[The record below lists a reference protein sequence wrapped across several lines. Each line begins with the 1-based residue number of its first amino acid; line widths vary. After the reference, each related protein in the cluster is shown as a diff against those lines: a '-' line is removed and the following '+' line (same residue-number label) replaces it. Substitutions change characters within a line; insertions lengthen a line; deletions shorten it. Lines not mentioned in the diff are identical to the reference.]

1 MATKV
6 PTVQDLLTGLLSR
19 YAPGG
24 EFGRGQEALLGRAKT
39 KGVADISQ
47 GLVSAGLAGTT
58 MAAGAGKKWEEEVG
72 MPARLQLEDIRSQRY
87 SDIALNLAGYLERKE
102 ATNLQL
108 SEQKRKE
115 TEAANAAVRAKSAM
129 NEAESKNYM
138 QKLFPDMFGSSTPT
152 PTKSTASTSI
162 YGLTPPQLSGAVN
175 DTPWPTNAA
184 GTGTYYGAAATKPGS
199 DFGMLARKVTEW
211 L

>member
-1 MATKV
+1 MTTKV

-24 EFGRGQEALLGRAKT
+24 EFGKGQEALLGRAKT
-39 KGVADISQ
+39 KGIADISQ

-58 MAAGAGKKWEEEVG
+58 IAAGAGKKWEEEVG
-72 MPARLQLEDIRSQRY
+72 MPARLQMEDIRSQRY
-87 SDIALNLAGYLERKE
+87 SDVALNLAGYLERKE
-102 ATNLQL
+102 TTNLQIA
-108 SEQKRKE
+108 EQRRKE
-115 TEAANAAVRAKSAM
+115 TLAANAAVQAQNRI

-162 YGLTPPQLSGAVN
+162 YGLTPPSLGNVTN
-175 DTPWPTNAA
+175 DTPWPTYAA
-184 GTGTYYGAAATKPGS
+184 GTGTYYGAAAKGPTTPLEAYA
-199 DFGMLARKVTEW
+199 DYFGY
-211 L
+211 